1 MGTGPWGRTDWCG
14 SGGLFGGDEMFH
26 GYRAEMWKA
35 GSSLVARGTV
45 GKGVPKTAQL
55 CPHRLPSL
63 VEGLS

>member
-1 MGTGPWGRTDWCG
+1 MGTGPWGRTDWCW

-55 CPHRLPSL
+55 CT
-63 VEGLS
+63 